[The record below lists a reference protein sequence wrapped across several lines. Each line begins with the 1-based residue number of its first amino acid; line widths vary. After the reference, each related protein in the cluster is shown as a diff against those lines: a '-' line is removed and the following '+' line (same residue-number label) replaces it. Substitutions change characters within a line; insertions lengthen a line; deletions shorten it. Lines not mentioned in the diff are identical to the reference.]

1 MLAEQMSEKEQ
12 KPPPCLDPEKCPR
25 VAACLESSKLCHE
38 LGRVGSYRP
47 CGIERRPLMTAV
59 AVAAVLALLLNVYA
73 LFALSTDA
81 KVIKVTA
88 WAVGDTR
95 AGFPS
100 GTAYFGLTT
109 AVAFDNND
117 KMYEKHWSRVDCHA
131 HALPPNRPN
140 TTKSHGDIDRCKSCK
155 SDIGQIVTT
164 VIVSAITTLGTL
176 RYAHRRASPET
187 DRNFFKAMGIIV
199 GLIAFST
206 ALGPMLAFRKHCT
219 RSHTSALNMQDGWGP
234 GQKSNAID
242 ATSDRIHSTQAR
254 LHLHGLRGPPQGD
267 VRRGAPRAP
276 RTGEPR
282 RGVRRAAAR
291 VDQYGLTFSR
301 PYDDAGRLVLQA
313 RPFGP
318 SGL

>member
-1 MLAEQMSEKEQ
+1 MTGF
-12 KPPPCLDPEKCPR
+12 
-25 VAACLESSKLCHE
+25 
-38 LGRVGSYRP
+38 LGFFCVP
-47 CGIERRPLMTAV
+47 K
-59 AVAAVLALLLNVYA
+59 
-73 LFALSTDA
+73 FALSGTT
-81 KVIKVTA
+81 VIQPRVRFSLVHRCCLISQSAAAEALVTA
-88 WAVGDTR
+88 L
-95 AGFPS
+95 PLP
-100 GTAYFGLTT
+100 Y
-109 AVAFDNND
+109 
-117 KMYEKHWSRVDCHA
+117 A

-291 VDQYGLTFSR
+291 VDQYGLTFLDRTTTQGGLSYR
-301 PYDDAGRLVLQA
+301 R
-313 RPFGP
+313 RP

>member
-1 MLAEQMSEKEQ
+1 
-12 KPPPCLDPEKCPR
+12 
-25 VAACLESSKLCHE
+25 
-38 LGRVGSYRP
+38 
-47 CGIERRPLMTAV
+47 
-59 AVAAVLALLLNVYA
+59 
-73 LFALSTDA
+73 
-81 KVIKVTA
+81 
-88 WAVGDTR
+88 
-95 AGFPS
+95 
-100 GTAYFGLTT
+100 
-109 AVAFDNND
+109 
-117 KMYEKHWSRVDCHA
+117 
-131 HALPPNRPN
+131 
-140 TTKSHGDIDRCKSCK
+140 
-155 SDIGQIVTT
+155 
-164 VIVSAITTLGTL
+164 
-176 RYAHRRASPET
+176 
-187 DRNFFKAMGIIV
+187 MGIIV

-301 PYDDAGRLVLQA
+301 RTTTQGSLSTRSDFFRPSGKTLGSSLGQKLSRGVGPGHTALGRLRRGFAPAAV
-313 RPFGP
+313 
-318 SGL
+318 

>member
-1 MLAEQMSEKEQ
+1 M
-12 KPPPCLDPEKCPR
+12 PR
-25 VAACLESSKLCHE
+25 P
-38 LGRVGSYRP
+38 R
-47 CGIERRPLMTAV
+47 
-59 AVAAVLALLLNVYA
+59 
-73 LFALSTDA
+73 
-81 KVIKVTA
+81 
-88 WAVGDTR
+88 
-95 AGFPS
+95 
-100 GTAYFGLTT
+100 
-109 AVAFDNND
+109 
-117 KMYEKHWSRVDCHA
+117 KMPV
-131 HALPPNRPN
+131 
-140 TTKSHGDIDRCKSCK
+140 
-155 SDIGQIVTT
+155 VTT

-301 PYDDAGRLVLQA
+301 PYLSS
-313 RPFGP
+313 GP
-318 SGL
+318 IST